1 MTSSCDTHTAAAP
14 WQVDPPAS
22 GAWNMAVDEAQLE
35 VAAAQ
40 QRPRIRFYQWSEATV
55 SLGYFQSHRERGG
68 HSASCQCPIVRRPS
82 GGGAIVHDQELT
94 YSLVVP
100 NDRSVAD
107 DHTAIYTA
115 VHRALVKVLAAQ
127 GVAAQLCQ
135 ETGGQA
141 GVGAAFLCFQR
152 LSVGDVLV
160 AETKIAG
167 SAQRRRNDV
176 LLQHGSL
183 LLAHSAAAPEL
194 PGLAEL
200 TSVRLDPQQFVQAW
214 TLQIEKN
221 LGFELQPGTCDA
233 ASLERARQLVA
244 EKYAAADW
252 TERR

>member
-1 MTSSCDTHTAAAP
+1 MTSSCDTHTAVP

-35 VAAAQ
+35 VAIAR
-40 QRPRIRFYQWSEATV
+40 QRPRIRFYRWSEATV
-55 SLGYFQSHRERGG
+55 SLGYFQSHRERDG

-100 NDRSVAD
+100 NYRGKAD
-107 DHTAIYTA
+107 DHTAFYAA
-115 VHRALVKVLAAQ
+115 VHRELVRVLAAQ

-135 ETGGQA
+135 EVGGQA
-141 GVGAAFLCFQR
+141 AAGAAFLCFQR

-160 AETKIAG
+160 AGAKIAG
-167 SAQRRRNDV
+167 SAQRRRDGV

-183 LLAHSAAAPEL
+183 LLARSAAAPEL

-200 TSVRLDPQQFVQAW
+200 TGVRLDPQQFVRAW
-214 TLQIEKN
+214 AVQIEKN
-221 LGFELQPGTCDA
+221 LGLELQSSACDA
-233 ASLERARQLVA
+233 ALLERARQLVA